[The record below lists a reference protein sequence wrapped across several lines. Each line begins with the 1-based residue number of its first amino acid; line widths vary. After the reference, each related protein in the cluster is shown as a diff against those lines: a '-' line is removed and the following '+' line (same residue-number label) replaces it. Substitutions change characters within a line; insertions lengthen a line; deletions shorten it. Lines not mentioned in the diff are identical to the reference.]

1 MPALRR
7 SEGGREERG
16 ALRRFQREFYILSER
31 YILCDVEDS
40 CLVGRDKDYMEALH
54 LFGLRQAGERYA
66 VRYCVKRGGDG

>member
-1 MPALRR
+1 MPLFAGARA
-7 SEGGREERG
+7 EGKNAEP
-16 ALRRFQREFYILSER
+16 LRRFQREFYILSER

-54 LFGLRQAGERYA
+54 LFGLRQAGERHA